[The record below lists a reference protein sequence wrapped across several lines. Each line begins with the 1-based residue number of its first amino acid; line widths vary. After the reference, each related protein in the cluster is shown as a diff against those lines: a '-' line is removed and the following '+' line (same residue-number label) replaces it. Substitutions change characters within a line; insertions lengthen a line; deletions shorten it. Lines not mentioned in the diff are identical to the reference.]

1 MSENEVKKAFNA
13 IEPEDG
19 TRERMYANILKKA
32 AAQRAA
38 APEENADAPAAE
50 SNASPK
56 TVPLPA
62 RRPTPRWKRYSAM
75 AACLALVTT
84 LTIGFLHPFFAG
96 DSEGNEPPVLGGS
109 PFEDVQS
116 AADFEEKLGFV
127 IDAPENAENVYYCIY
142 DGKIARVDF
151 TLNGHEYTYEAAQ
164 LDGNFSRAEGDAVGS
179 TALNAEY
186 GATLDCLSPD
196 TWRAHWSK
204 EDINYYLSNFDGA
217 SEAAITAAA
226 ELLMGQ
232 N

>member
-38 APEENADAPAAE
+38 APEENADAPAAD

-127 IDAPENAENVYYCIY
+127 IDAPEGAENVTYCIY
-142 DGKIARVDF
+142 DGEIARVDF
-151 TLNGHEYTYEAAQ
+151 TLDGRGYTYEAAK
-164 LDGNFSRAEGDAVGS
+164 LDGNFSRADGEAVGS

-186 GATLDCLSPD
+186 GATLDRVSLD
-196 TWRAHWSK
+196 TWRAHWNRDDVS
-204 EDINYYLSNFDGA
+204 YYLTNFDGA
-217 SEAAITAAA
+217 EESAITEIADT
-226 ELLMGQ
+226 LMKS

>member
-1 MSENEVKKAFNA
+1 MSARSLFPVRF
-13 IEPEDG
+13 
-19 TRERMYANILKKA
+19 YASGF
-32 AAQRAA
+32 R
-38 APEENADAPAAE
+38 
-50 SNASPK
+50 
-56 TVPLPA
+56 LP
-62 RRPTPRWKRYSAM
+62 Y
-75 AACLALVTT
+75 
-84 LTIGFLHPFFAG
+84 FLLI
-96 DSEGNEPPVLGGS
+96 SYCNPPVFVGA
-109 PFEDVQS
+109 PFEDV
-116 AADFEEKLGFV
+116 DGPEGFEKLGFT

-186 GATLDCLSPD
+186 GATLDSLSPD

-204 EDINYYLSNFDGA
+204 EGVNYYLSNFDGA
-217 SEAAITAAA
+217 SEEAITAAA

>member
-84 LTIGFLHPFFAG
+84 LTIGFLHPFLPETARETSRRFWAAHR
-96 DSEGNEPPVLGGS
+96 SRMCRARRTLKKS
-109 PFEDVQS
+109 S
-116 AADFEEKLGFV
+116 A
-127 IDAPENAENVYYCIY
+127 
-142 DGKIARVDF
+142 
-151 TLNGHEYTYEAAQ
+151 
-164 LDGNFSRAEGDAVGS
+164 S
-179 TALNAEY
+179 
-186 GATLDCLSPD
+186 
-196 TWRAHWSK
+196 
-204 EDINYYLSNFDGA
+204 
-217 SEAAITAAA
+217 
-226 ELLMGQ
+226 
-232 N
+232 